1 VSKNI
6 YSAQGF
12 GGNFIVV
19 DSEHDLVIAI
29 RWLEPN
35 KIGELVR
42 NQLKKVDELNDLK
55 TIKVGSQQRP

>member
-1 VSKNI
+1 MQRVFLPTFS
-6 YSAQGF
+6 
-12 GGNFIVV
+12 
-19 DSEHDLVIAI
+19 
-29 RWLEPN
+29 